1 MLACMGMGRATG
13 SGLARALAAIALAA
27 LPFAFSAGVGGCS
40 SQPAAASNHAGT
52 ADDGGDATTGDDAS
66 GSSSGSSSGSG
77 SGSSSGSGGGSDAAT
92 DAGGPDCSL
101 ALGSYSG
108 SNWPPACAPF
118 YAATSFFNTPIPAN
132 PTLASNSPTIMSF
145 YAGSYNGF
153 KGMGTINV
161 GDPNSAAEFG
171 HPVYFGRAT
180 DPLFTLHCLNGA
192 MWGMCS
198 FEGTQVHIPNGAA
211 PAGGTD
217 GHLGVIDQT
226 SGNEYDMWQAQ
237 RAAVDG
243 GELDCTYGG
252 MSPFVGP
259 GFTVGAGDATASHAN
274 LAAGL
279 IRSEELIAGEIDHVL
294 FGTVACC
301 NGQTVGASKT
311 YGGICDTMC
320 ASNQGGALGQV
331 YMLAMTD
338 AEIDALGKSPAGT
351 AILKAMAH
359 YGIVDGDENA
369 WGFLL
374 NAVTPSVSR
383 TSVGGTDPIVAWAK
397 AQGLPSDGSGGYT
410 IDYGGGIDW
419 ATKLVALAPP

>member
-1 MLACMGMGRATG
+1 MLRRAG
-13 SGLARALAAIALAA
+13 IRHSLSALGVVASVLAANAVGAGCASRSASGGGNGAA
-27 LPFAFSAGVGGCS
+27 GNDG
-40 SQPAAASNHAGT
+40 
-52 ADDGGDATTGDDAS
+52 GGDATTFAD
-66 GSSSGSSSGSG
+66 SGSSSGSG
-77 SGSSSGSGGGSDAAT
+77 SGSGSGSEGGGPDSST
-92 DAGGPDCSL
+92 DAGPDCAL
-101 ALGSYSG
+101 ELGSYSG
-108 SNWPPACAPF
+108 SSWPPACVPF

-132 PTLASNSPTIMSF
+132 PTIASNSAAIISY

-153 KGMGTINV
+153 TGMGTINV
-161 GDPNSAAEFG
+161 GDPNSSSVYG
-171 HPVYFGRAT
+171 HPIYFGRAT

-192 MWGMCS
+192 VWGACS
-198 FEGTQVHIPNGAA
+198 IEGAQVHIPSGAQ

-217 GHLGVIDQT
+217 GHLGVIDQ
-226 SGNEYDMWQAQ
+226 SNGNEYDMWQAQ
-237 RAAVDG
+237 RAAIDG

-259 GFTVGAGDATASHAN
+259 GFTVGAGDATASAAN

-311 YGGICDTMC
+311 YGGSCDTMC
-320 ASNQGGALGQV
+320 TGNQGGALGQV
-331 YMLAMTD
+331 YMLDMTD

-374 NAVTPSVSR
+374 NAVTPSFSR
-383 TSVGGTDPIVAWAK
+383 TSVGGTDPIVAWAQ

-410 IDYGGGIDW
+410 IDYGTGIDW

>member
-1 MLACMGMGRATG
+1 MTED
-13 SGLARALAAIALAA
+13 
-27 LPFAFSAGVGGCS
+27 V
-40 SQPAAASNHAGT
+40 
-52 ADDGGDATTGDDAS
+52 AS
-66 GSSSGSSSGSG
+66 GSGSSGGGSG
-77 SGSSSGSGGGSDAAT
+77 SGSSSGSNSGGSGSDAAS
-92 DAGGPDCSL
+92 DAGPDCSL

-108 SNWPPACAPF
+108 SSWPPACAKF
-118 YAATSFFNTPIPAN
+118 YASTSFFNTPIAASPAIAAN
-132 PTLASNSPTIMSF
+132 SSAIISYYAS
-145 YAGSYNGF
+145 SYNGF
-153 KGMGTINV
+153 TGMGTLDV
-161 GDPNSAAEFG
+161 GDPNSSSVYG
-171 HPVYFGRAT
+171 HPIYFGRAQ
-180 DPLFTLHCLNGA
+180 DPVFTLHCLNGA

-198 FEGTQVHIPNGAA
+198 FEGAQVHIPNGAQ

-226 SGNEYDMWQAQ
+226 NGDEYDMWQAQ
-237 RAAVDG
+237 RAAIDG

-259 GFTVGAGDATASHAN
+259 GFTVGTGDATASHAN
-274 LAAGL
+274 LGAGL
-279 IRSEELIAGEIDHVL
+279 IHSEELIAGEIDHVL

-320 ASNQGGALGQV
+320 TGNQGGALGQV

-374 NAVTPSVSR
+374 NAVTPSFSR
-383 TSVGGTDPIVAWAK
+383 TSVGGTDPIVAWAL

-410 IDYGGGIDW
+410 IDYGSGIDW
-419 ATKLVALAPP
+419 ASKLVALAPP